1 MKVLTLLLFW
11 VTVSC
16 ASDISY
22 SIHVDTLS
30 PYRDEAVV
38 LDVNITQLDHTKVML
53 FNFTPKESADYTF
66 YQIDFKE
73 DQRYHDL
80 KHYYQ
85 YLIYPKRS
93 GQVAV
98 EFELIKSLTD
108 DDKVAYAISGD
119 RDNVKGLVKKDIPV
133 EVEPMVLD
141 VKPTPN
147 GAELVGDFV
156 LEYKLDKVKTDAYE
170 PVNLKVS
177 LEGWGSVPS
186 LNLLEESSQY
196 HLFTHKPE
204 VQTIHTDKGT
214 KNRIEWRYA
223 ISAKEGF
230 VLPKVVLKGF
240 NPQRQKSYE
249 LVIPEYK
256 VMVNPVDIESLID
269 SENNPPPSRGI
280 DWSWLWGLLSYV
292 VVFVAGYLVPRE
304 FWQRKRSVVSSD
316 EDRLAQKVAATT
328 THKELLTLLLSENR
342 GEDRKAIEAL
352 ESVLYNGKKISLEKI
367 KKMFNFSA
375 FD

>member
-22 SIHVDTLS
+22 TIHVDTPR

-93 GQVAV
+93 GQVAI

-133 EVEPMVLD
+133 EVEPIVLD

-196 HLFTHKPE
+196 YLFTHKPE

-214 KNRIEWRYA
+214 KNRIEWHYA
-223 ISAKEGF
+223 ISAKEDF
-230 VLPKVVLKGF
+230 ALPKVVIKGF
-240 NPQRQKSYE
+240 DPKTQKPYT
-249 LVIPEYK
+249 LVMPEQK
-256 VMVNPVDIESLID
+256 VTVNPVDTASLVD
-269 SENNPPPSRGI
+269 GEDNPPSHQGV
-280 DWSWLWGLLSYV
+280 DWSWLWEVLRYL

-304 FWQRKRSVVSSD
+304 FWQRKRSVIPSD
-316 EDRLAQKVAATT
+316 EEVFAQKVAAIT
-328 THKELLTLLLSENR
+328 THKELLRFLLSENR
-342 GEDRKAIEAL
+342 VGDRNAIEAL
-352 ESVLYNGKKISLEKI
+352 ESVLYNGKRISLEKI
-367 KKMFNFSA
+367 RKMLGKG
-375 FD
+375 